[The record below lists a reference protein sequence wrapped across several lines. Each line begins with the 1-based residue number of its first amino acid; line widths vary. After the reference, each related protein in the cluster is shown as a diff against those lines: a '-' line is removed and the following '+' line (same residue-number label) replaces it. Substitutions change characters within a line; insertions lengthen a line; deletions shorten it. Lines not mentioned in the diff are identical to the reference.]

1 MASCRAATSTSRTAW
16 SSACTRSP
24 RMWGRSS
31 PGFEAYVRIFHPAS
45 RREGDGEVEVRWA
58 EIAAWSGRVVH
69 AVMQFEPIATP
80 VPGRDPGPRPWDG
93 TTPRD
98 GTLPLSHTASLA
110 GQLGEF
116 TTTPETCWF

>member
-1 MASCRAATSTSRTAW
+1 MPSGDVHVADRVVECLHPFAQDVGAII
-16 SSACTRSP
+16 P
-24 RMWGRSS
+24 E
-31 PGFEAYVRIFHPAS
+31 GFEAYVRIFHPAS